1 MSDPARV
8 SSNEKT
14 EKGEYIH
21 DDNLSSTVARTT
33 SDGHHSP
40 NEKGKLAQ
48 HDELDEKARHLQL
61 VNAKLANLLMGK
73 SKAEIIAD
81 VNEWTKEHGMEDLVE
96 TFRKGALVAANP
108 AGFEELDE
116 LSEEDKTILRR
127 ETTHKWSQPKE
138 LYYMVAMC
146 SLAAAVQGMDETV
159 INGANLFWPA
169 QFGINTKDPD
179 PSKASRDQWLL
190 GIVASAP
197 YLCCALI
204 GCWLTDPLNRRFGRR
219 GTIFITG
226 LLSALTCF
234 WSGLTNNWYH
244 LFIARFFLG
253 FGIGPKS
260 TTVPVYTAECAPPNI
275 RGALVMQWQTWT
287 AFGIFAGFA
296 ADLALYHVPD
306 QSGITGLN
314 WRLML
319 GSAGVPAIFVCT
331 NIFFCPESP
340 RWLIGKGRV
349 LEGYKSLARLRNSP
363 LQAARDTY
371 YIQKQLEMESQV
383 AIRGRFRFF
392 ELFTVPR
399 NRRATLASASL
410 TYLQQ
415 MCGINIIAY
424 YSATIFEESGFSTIS
439 ALSASL
445 GFGALNWIFAAPAI
459 FTIDTFGRRALL
471 LTTFPLMSLFLFVTG
486 FAFWIPDRE
495 TRVAIVALGVYLM
508 TIAYSPGEGPVPF
521 TYSAEAFP
529 LYVRELGMSLAIAI
543 TWFFNFVVSITF
555 PRLLG
560 AFKPQGAV
568 SWYAGWNAIGFFI
581 ILLFVPET
589 KALSLEELDAVF
601 SVSTRRHAMYQ
612 LRQVPIF
619 IRKHIL
625 RQKNV
630 QEQPP
635 LYEEVSNENKT
646 FAPTAAAA

>member
-116 LSEEDKTILRR
+116 LSEEDKTNLRR

-138 LYYMVAMC
+138 LYYMADFI
-146 SLAAAVQGMDETV
+146 S
-159 INGANLFWPA
+159 P
-169 QFGINTKDPD
+169 PD
-179 PSKASRDQWLL
+179 
-190 GIVASAP
+190 
-197 YLCCALI
+197 LCCALI